1 MQNKLGKERKMEN
14 KKNIIIGCLIG
25 GLVVLAGVIFAITS
39 NKESKTNET
48 LQTAGDIK
56 KMLETIY
63 KNLADELPEL
73 TTEEINLK
81 ESELVESLT
90 GLKSTDDINTL
101 VVSEPVMGSQAL
113 EVAVIKT
120 KEKTDNEAMMQNI
133 KDSVDMSR
141 WICVSAE
148 KLYIVNSGDVIFM
161 VMGDNDWAKSI
172 YDEFVKYMDN
182 KVEETLEKGATLEEL
197 PDEYNGAVAE

>member
-1 MQNKLGKERKMEN
+1 MKKMEN

-25 GLVVLAGVIFAITS
+25 GLVVLAGVIFVVTS

-56 KMLETIY
+56 KMLKTIY
-63 KNLADELPEL
+63 KNLANELPKL

-120 KEKTDNEAMMQNI
+120 KEKADITSMMQNI
-133 KDSVDMSR
+133 KDNVNMRR

-182 KVEETLEKGATLEEL
+182 KVGKTLEKGDILEEL

>member
-1 MQNKLGKERKMEN
+1 MKKMEN

-25 GLVVLAGVIFAITS
+25 GLVILAGVIFVLTS

-56 KMLETIY
+56 KMLKTIY
-63 KNLADELPEL
+63 KNLANELPEL

-120 KEKTDNEAMMQNI
+120 REKADITSMMQNI
-133 KDSVDMSR
+133 KDNVNMRR

-182 KVEETLEKGATLEEL
+182 KVGKTLEKGDILEEL

>member
-1 MQNKLGKERKMEN
+1 MKKMEN

-48 LQTAGDIK
+48 LQTAEDIK
-56 KMLETIY
+56 KMLKTIY

-133 KDSVDMSR
+133 KDNVDMSR

-161 VMGDNDWAKSI
+161 VMADNDWAKSI

-182 KVEETLEKGATLEEL
+182 KVGKTLEKGATLEEL

>member
-1 MQNKLGKERKMEN
+1 MKKMEN

-25 GLVVLAGVIFAITS
+25 GLVVLAGVIFVVTS
-39 NKESKTNET
+39 NNESKTNET

-56 KMLETIY
+56 KMLKTIY
-63 KNLADELPEL
+63 KNLANELPEL

-81 ESELVESLT
+81 EGELVESLT

-120 KEKTDNEAMMQNI
+120 KEKADITSMMQNI
-133 KDSVDMSR
+133 KDNVNMRR

-161 VMGDNDWAKSI
+161 VMADSDWAKSI

>member
-1 MQNKLGKERKMEN
+1 MKD
-14 KKNIIIGCLIG
+14 KKNL
-25 GLVVLAGVIFAITS
+25 LVGAILVGVIVILGVVTLAFN
-39 NKESKTNET
+39 NKPKTNET
-48 LQTAGDIK
+48 LKSAGDMK
-56 KMLETIY
+56 RMLKTIY
-63 KNLADELPEL
+63 KNLEGTLPEL
-73 TTEEINLK
+73 TTEEIDLK
-81 ESELVESLT
+81 ETELVESLT

-120 KEKTDNEAMMQNI
+120 KENTDVTSMMQNI
-133 KDSVDMSR
+133 KDNVDMSR

-161 VMGDNDWAKSI
+161 VMADSDWAKSI

-182 KVEETLEKGATLEEL
+182 KVGETLEKGETLEEL

>member
-1 MQNKLGKERKMEN
+1 MEN

-25 GLVVLAGVIFAITS
+25 GLVILAGVIFVVSS

-56 KMLETIY
+56 KMLKTIY
-63 KNLADELPEL
+63 KNLANELPEL

-120 KEKTDNEAMMQNI
+120 KEKTDVEAMMQNI
-133 KDSVDMSR
+133 KDNVDMSR

-148 KLYIVNSGDVIFM
+148 KLYVVSSGDVIFM
-161 VMGDNDWAKSI
+161 VMADSDWAKSI
-172 YDEFVKYMDN
+172 YDEFVKYVDN
-182 KVEETLEKGATLEEL
+182 KVGETLEKGATLEEL

>member
-1 MQNKLGKERKMEN
+1 MEN

-56 KMLETIY
+56 KMLKTIY

-101 VVSEPVMGSQAL
+101 IVSEPVMGSQAL

-133 KDSVDMSR
+133 KDNVDMSR

-161 VMGDNDWAKSI
+161 VMADNDWAKSI

-182 KVEETLEKGATLEEL
+182 KVGKTLEKGATLEEL

>member
-1 MQNKLGKERKMEN
+1 MKNMEN

-25 GLVVLAGVIFAITS
+25 GLVVLAGVIFVVTS
-39 NKESKTNET
+39 NNESKTNET

-56 KMLETIY
+56 KMLKTIY
-63 KNLADELPEL
+63 KNLANELPEL

-120 KEKTDNEAMMQNI
+120 REKADITSMMQNI
-133 KDSVDMSR
+133 KDNVNMRR

-161 VMGDNDWAKSI
+161 VMADSDWAKSI

>member
-1 MQNKLGKERKMEN
+1 MKKLEN

-39 NKESKTNET
+39 NKESETNET

-56 KMLETIY
+56 KMLKTIY

-133 KDSVDMSR
+133 KDNVDMSR

-161 VMGDNDWAKSI
+161 VMADNDWAKSI

-182 KVEETLEKGATLEEL
+182 KVGETLEKGATLEEL

>member
-1 MQNKLGKERKMEN
+1 MKKMEN

-56 KMLETIY
+56 KMLKTIY

-133 KDSVDMSR
+133 KDNVDMSR

-161 VMGDNDWAKSI
+161 VMADNDWAKSI

-182 KVEETLEKGATLEEL
+182 KVGKTLEKGATLEEL

>member
-1 MQNKLGKERKMEN
+1 MKKLEN

-63 KNLADELPEL
+63 KNLAGELPEL

-101 VVSEPVMGSQAL
+101 IVSEPVMGSQAL

-133 KDSVDMSR
+133 KDNVDMSR

-182 KVEETLEKGATLEEL
+182 KVGETLEKGATLEEL

>member
-1 MQNKLGKERKMEN
+1 MKKMEN

-25 GLVVLAGVIFAITS
+25 GLVVLAGVIFVVTS

-56 KMLETIY
+56 KMLKTIY
-63 KNLADELPEL
+63 KNLANELPEL

-120 KEKTDNEAMMQNI
+120 KEKTDVEAMKQNI
-133 KDSVDMSR
+133 KDNVDMSR

-148 KLYIVNSGDVIFM
+148 KLYVVSSGDVIFM
-161 VMGDNDWAKSI
+161 VMADSDWAKSI

-182 KVEETLEKGATLEEL
+182 KVGETLEKGATLEEL

>member
-1 MQNKLGKERKMEN
+1 MKNMEN

-25 GLVVLAGVIFAITS
+25 GLVILAGVIFVLTS

-56 KMLETIY
+56 KMLKTIY
-63 KNLADELPEL
+63 KNLANELPEL

-120 KEKTDNEAMMQNI
+120 REKADITSMMQNI
-133 KDSVDMSR
+133 KDNVNMRR

-182 KVEETLEKGATLEEL
+182 KVGKTLEKGDILEEL

>member
-1 MQNKLGKERKMEN
+1 MKNMEN

-25 GLVVLAGVIFAITS
+25 GLVVLAGVIFVVTS
-39 NKESKTNET
+39 NNESKTNET

-56 KMLETIY
+56 KMLKTIY
-63 KNLADELPEL
+63 KNLANELPEL

-81 ESELVESLT
+81 EGELVESLT

-120 KEKTDNEAMMQNI
+120 KEKADITSMMQNI
-133 KDSVDMSR
+133 KDNVNMRR

-161 VMGDNDWAKSI
+161 VMADSDWAKSI

>member
-1 MQNKLGKERKMEN
+1 MKKLEN

-56 KMLETIY
+56 KMLKTIY

-133 KDSVDMSR
+133 KDNVDMSR

-161 VMGDNDWAKSI
+161 VMADNDWAKSI

-182 KVEETLEKGATLEEL
+182 KVGKTLEKGATLEEL

>member
-1 MQNKLGKERKMEN
+1 MKKLEN

-56 KMLETIY
+56 KMLKTIY

-133 KDSVDMSR
+133 KDNVDMSR

-161 VMGDNDWAKSI
+161 VMADSDWAKSI

-182 KVEETLEKGATLEEL
+182 KVGKTLEKGATLEEL

>member
-1 MQNKLGKERKMEN
+1 MKKMEK

-63 KNLADELPEL
+63 KNLAGELPEL

-120 KEKTDNEAMMQNI
+120 KEKADITSMMQNI
-133 KDSVDMSR
+133 KDNVDMSR

-161 VMGDNDWAKSI
+161 VMSDSDWAKSI

-182 KVEETLEKGATLEEL
+182 KVGETLEKGATLEEL

>member
-1 MQNKLGKERKMEN
+1 MKKLEN

-63 KNLADELPEL
+63 KNLANELPKL

-133 KDSVDMSR
+133 KDNVDMSR

-161 VMGDNDWAKSI
+161 VMADSDWAKSI

>member
-1 MQNKLGKERKMEN
+1 MKNMEN

-25 GLVVLAGVIFAITS
+25 GLVILAGVMFVLTS

-56 KMLETIY
+56 KMLKTIY
-63 KNLADELPEL
+63 KNLANELPEL

-120 KEKTDNEAMMQNI
+120 KEKTDITSMMQNI
-133 KDSVDMSR
+133 KDNVDMSR

-182 KVEETLEKGATLEEL
+182 KVGETLEKGATL
-197 PDEYNGAVAE
+197 G

>member
-1 MQNKLGKERKMEN
+1 MKKMEN

-25 GLVVLAGVIFAITS
+25 GLVVLAGVIFVVTS
-39 NKESKTNET
+39 NNESKTNET

-56 KMLETIY
+56 KMLKTIY
-63 KNLADELPEL
+63 KNLANELPEL

-81 ESELVESLT
+81 EGELVESLT

-120 KEKTDNEAMMQNI
+120 KEKADITSMMQNI
-133 KDSVDMSR
+133 KDNVNMRR

-161 VMGDNDWAKSI
+161 VMADSDWAKSI

-182 KVEETLEKGATLEEL
+182 KVGKTLEKGDILEEL

>member
-1 MQNKLGKERKMEN
+1 MKKLEN
-14 KKNIIIGCLIG
+14 KKNIIIGCLIW

-39 NKESKTNET
+39 NKESKSNET

-56 KMLETIY
+56 KMLKTIY

-120 KEKTDNEAMMQNI
+120 KEKTDNEAMMKNI
-133 KDSVDMSR
+133 KDNVDMSR

-161 VMGDNDWAKSI
+161 VMADNDWAKSI

-182 KVEETLEKGATLEEL
+182 KVGKTLEKGATLEEL

>member
-1 MQNKLGKERKMEN
+1 MKKLEN

-63 KNLADELPEL
+63 KNLAGELPEL

-133 KDSVDMSR
+133 KDNVDMSR

-161 VMGDNDWAKSI
+161 VMADSDWAKSI

-182 KVEETLEKGATLEEL
+182 KVGKTLEKGATLEEL

>member
-1 MQNKLGKERKMEN
+1 MKKLEN

-25 GLVVLAGVIFAITS
+25 GLVVLSGVIFAITS
-39 NKESKTNET
+39 NKESETNET

-56 KMLETIY
+56 KMLKTIY

-120 KEKTDNEAMMQNI
+120 KEKTDNEAMMKNI
-133 KDSVDMSR
+133 KDNVDMSR

-161 VMGDNDWAKSI
+161 VMADSDWAKSI

-182 KVEETLEKGATLEEL
+182 KVGKTLEKGATLEEL

>member
-1 MQNKLGKERKMEN
+1 MKNMEN

-25 GLVVLAGVIFAITS
+25 GLVILAGVIFVLTS

-56 KMLETIY
+56 KMLKTIY
-63 KNLADELPEL
+63 KNLANELPEL

-120 KEKTDNEAMMQNI
+120 KEKADITSMMQNI
-133 KDSVDMSR
+133 KDNVNMRR

-182 KVEETLEKGATLEEL
+182 KVGKTLEKGDILEEL

>member
-1 MQNKLGKERKMEN
+1 MKKMEN

-39 NKESKTNET
+39 NKESETNET

-101 VVSEPVMGSQAL
+101 IVSEPVMGSQAL

-133 KDSVDMSR
+133 KDNVDMSR

-197 PDEYNGAVAE
+197 TDEYNGAVAE

>member
-1 MQNKLGKERKMEN
+1 MKKMEN

-56 KMLETIY
+56 KMLKTIY

-133 KDSVDMSR
+133 KDNVDMSR

-161 VMGDNDWAKSI
+161 VMADSDWAKSI

-182 KVEETLEKGATLEEL
+182 KVGETLEKGATLEEL

>member
-1 MQNKLGKERKMEN
+1 MEN

-133 KDSVDMSR
+133 KDNVDMSR

-161 VMGDNDWAKSI
+161 VMADNDWAKSI

-182 KVEETLEKGATLEEL
+182 KVGKTLEKGATLEEL

>member
-1 MQNKLGKERKMEN
+1 MKKLEN

-63 KNLADELPEL
+63 KNLANELPEL

-133 KDSVDMSR
+133 KDNVDMSR

-161 VMGDNDWAKSI
+161 VMADNDWAKSI

-182 KVEETLEKGATLEEL
+182 KVGKTLEKDATLEEL

>member
-1 MQNKLGKERKMEN
+1 MKKMEN

-25 GLVVLAGVIFAITS
+25 GLVILAGVIFVVTS

-56 KMLETIY
+56 KMLKTIY
-63 KNLADELPEL
+63 KNLANELPKL

-120 KEKTDNEAMMQNI
+120 KEKTDVEAMKQNI
-133 KDSVDMSR
+133 KDNVDMSR

-148 KLYIVNSGDVIFM
+148 KLYVVSSGDVIFM
-161 VMGDNDWAKSI
+161 VMADSDWAKSI
-172 YDEFVKYMDN
+172 YDEFVKYVDN
-182 KVEETLEKGATLEEL
+182 KVGETLEKGATLEEL

>member
-1 MQNKLGKERKMEN
+1 MKNMEN

-25 GLVVLAGVIFAITS
+25 GLVVLAGVIFVLNS

-63 KNLADELPEL
+63 KNLANELPEL

-120 KEKTDNEAMMQNI
+120 KEKTDITSMMQYI

>member
-1 MQNKLGKERKMEN
+1 MKKLEN

-25 GLVVLAGVIFAITS
+25 GVDILAGVIFVLTS

-56 KMLETIY
+56 KMLKTIY

-133 KDSVDMSR
+133 KDNVDMSR

-161 VMGDNDWAKSI
+161 VMADSDWAKSI

-182 KVEETLEKGATLEEL
+182 KVGKTLEKDATLEEL

>member
-1 MQNKLGKERKMEN
+1 MEKMEN

-25 GLVVLAGVIFAITS
+25 GLVILAGVIFVVTS

-56 KMLETIY
+56 KMLKTIY
-63 KNLADELPEL
+63 KNLANELPEL

-90 GLKSTDDINTL
+90 GLKNTDDINTL

-120 KEKTDNEAMMQNI
+120 KEKTDVEAMKQNI
-133 KDSVDMSR
+133 KDNVDMSR

-148 KLYIVNSGDVIFM
+148 KLYVVSSGDVIFM
-161 VMGDNDWAKSI
+161 VMADSDWAKSI
-172 YDEFVKYMDN
+172 YDEFVKYVDN
-182 KVEETLEKGATLEEL
+182 KVGETLEKGATLEEL

>member
-1 MQNKLGKERKMEN
+1 MKKMEN

-25 GLVVLAGVIFAITS
+25 GLVILAGVIFVVSS

-48 LQTAGDIK
+48 LQTASDIK
-56 KMLETIY
+56 KMLKTIY
-63 KNLADELPEL
+63 KNLASELPEL

-101 VVSEPVMGSQAL
+101 IVSEPVMGSQAL

-120 KEKTDNEAMMQNI
+120 KEKTDVEAMMQNI
-133 KDSVDMSR
+133 KDNVDMSR

-148 KLYIVNSGDVIFM
+148 KLYVVSSGDVIFM
-161 VMGDNDWAKSI
+161 VMADSDWAKSI
-172 YDEFVKYMDN
+172 YDEFVKYVDN
-182 KVEETLEKGATLEEL
+182 KVGETLEKGATLEEL

>member
-1 MQNKLGKERKMEN
+1 MKKLEN

-56 KMLETIY
+56 KMLKTIY

-81 ESELVESLT
+81 ESELVESLI

-120 KEKTDNEAMMQNI
+120 KEKADITSMMQNI
-133 KDSVDMSR
+133 KDNVDMSR

-161 VMGDNDWAKSI
+161 VMADSDWAKSI

-182 KVEETLEKGATLEEL
+182 KVGKTLEKGATLEEL

>member
-1 MQNKLGKERKMEN
+1 MKNMEN

-25 GLVVLAGVIFAITS
+25 GLVVLAGVIFVLTS

-63 KNLADELPEL
+63 KNLADELPKL

-120 KEKTDNEAMMQNI
+120 KEKADITSMMQNI
-133 KDSVDMSR
+133 KDNVNMRR

-161 VMGDNDWAKSI
+161 VMADSDWAKSI

-182 KVEETLEKGATLEEL
+182 KVEETLEKGDILEEL

>member
-1 MQNKLGKERKMEN
+1 MKKLEN

-133 KDSVDMSR
+133 KDNVDMSR

-161 VMGDNDWAKSI
+161 VMADSDWAKSI

-182 KVEETLEKGATLEEL
+182 KVGETLEKGATLEEL

>member
-1 MQNKLGKERKMEN
+1 MKNMEN

-39 NKESKTNET
+39 NKESETNET

-63 KNLADELPEL
+63 KNLAGELPEL

-133 KDSVDMSR
+133 KDNVDMSR

-161 VMGDNDWAKSI
+161 VMADSDWAKSI

-182 KVEETLEKGATLEEL
+182 KVGETLEKGATLEEL

>member
-1 MQNKLGKERKMEN
+1 MKKMEN

-25 GLVVLAGVIFAITS
+25 GLVVLAGVIFVLTS

-56 KMLETIY
+56 KMLKTIY
-63 KNLADELPEL
+63 KNLANELPEL

-90 GLKSTDDINTL
+90 GLKSADDINTL

-120 KEKTDNEAMMQNI
+120 KEKTDITSMMQNI
-133 KDSVDMSR
+133 KDNVDMSR

-161 VMGDNDWAKSI
+161 VMADSDWAKSI

-182 KVEETLEKGATLEEL
+182 KVGETLEKGATLEEL

>member
-1 MQNKLGKERKMEN
+1 MKNMEN

-25 GLVVLAGVIFAITS
+25 GLVILAGVIFVLTS

-56 KMLETIY
+56 KMLKTIY
-63 KNLADELPEL
+63 KNLANELPEL

-120 KEKTDNEAMMQNI
+120 KEKTDVASMMQNI
-133 KDSVDMSR
+133 KDNVNMRR

-182 KVEETLEKGATLEEL
+182 KVGETLEKGATLEEL

>member
-1 MQNKLGKERKMEN
+1 MKKLEN

-63 KNLADELPEL
+63 KNLANELPEL

-133 KDSVDMSR
+133 KDNVDMSR

-161 VMGDNDWAKSI
+161 VMADSDWAKSI

-182 KVEETLEKGATLEEL
+182 KVGKTLEKGATLEEL